1 MFNVKRRRYYDYLI
15 SFTFC
20 AEGYL
25 TPSTGTTCVS
35 RLNKINNFDEAESV
49 RKFLETRIDGAK
61 NLAINNI
68 MYLGR
73 NKHKV

>member
-1 MFNVKRRRYYDYLI
+1 MKQKWYDYLI
-15 SFTFC
+15 SYTFS

-25 TPSTGTTCVS
+25 TPSTGTSAVS
-35 RLNKINNFDEAESV
+35 RLNKINNHDEAESV
-49 RKFLETRIDGAK
+49 RKFLESRIEGAK

-73 NKHKV
+73 NEHE

>member
-1 MFNVKRRRYYDYLI
+1 MKQKWYDYLI
-15 SFTFC
+15 SFTFS

-25 TPSTGTTCVS
+25 TPSTGTTAVS
-35 RLNKINNFDEAESV
+35 RSNKINSIDEAESV
-49 RKFLETRIDGAK
+49 RKFLEDRIDGAK

-73 NKHKV
+73 NKHK

>member
-1 MFNVKRRRYYDYLI
+1 MKQRWYDYLI
-15 SFTFC
+15 SFTFI

-25 TPSTGTTCVS
+25 TPSTGTTAVS
-35 RLNKINNFDEAESV
+35 RAHKINNIEEAESV
-49 RKFLETRIDGAK
+49 RKFLEGRIDGAK

-73 NKHKV
+73 NRHE

>member
-1 MFNVKRRRYYDYLI
+1 MKQKWYDYLI

-25 TPSTGTTCVS
+25 TPSTGTTAVS
-35 RLNKINNFDEAESV
+35 RSHKIDTIEEAESV
-49 RKFLETRIDGAK
+49 RKFLENRIDGAK

-68 MYLGR
+68 MYLGHNR
-73 NKHKV
+73 HE

>member
-1 MFNVKRRRYYDYLI
+1 MKQKWYDYLI
-15 SFTFC
+15 SFTFS

-25 TPSTGTTCVS
+25 TPSTGTTAVS
-35 RLNKINNFDEAESV
+35 RTHKIDNIEEAESV
-49 RKFLETRIDGAK
+49 RKFLEDRIDGAK

-73 NKHKV
+73 NKHD